1 MSFVTLNEVL
11 ADAQKR
17 HYAVGAFNTNNME
30 IVQAIVEAA
39 EEERAPV
46 ILQASQG
53 ALKYAGI
60 RYITAMI
67 QAAAQ
72 NATVPVVLHLDHGPS
87 FAQAMQCLRHG
98 FSSVMFDGSKYPL
111 AENIALT
118 RQVVEVA
125 HAMGVSVEGELGR
138 TAVRKTIFPWRKR
151 RFLYRSGRGGRFC
164 GCYGSRCAGRSH
176 RYCPRPLQRGTG
188 AGFCTFKSN

>member
-72 NATVPVVLHLDHGPS
+72 NATVPVVLHLDHGTS

-118 RQVVEVA
+118 RQVVEWP
-125 HAMGVSVEGELGR
+125 MPWCFRGRELEES
-138 TAVRKTIFPWRKR
+138 AVRKTIFPWRKR
-151 RFLYRSGRGGRFC
+151 RFFTDPEEAADFVAATEVMRW
-164 GCYGSRCAGRSH
+164 
-176 RYCPRPLQRGTG
+176 P
-188 AGFCTFKSN
+188 